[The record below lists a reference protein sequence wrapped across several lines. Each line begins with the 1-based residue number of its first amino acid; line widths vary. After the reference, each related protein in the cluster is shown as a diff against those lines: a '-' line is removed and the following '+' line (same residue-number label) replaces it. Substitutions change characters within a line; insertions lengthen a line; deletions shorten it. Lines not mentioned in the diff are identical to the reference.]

1 MVEYVTFEGRS
12 GKSYSY
18 MPLEHAPDLA
28 RRAGNYVMAVRKAG
42 GWRLLDAGEADDLG
56 AQPWAATPDAA
67 KVFIRL
73 HVSRA
78 AREQELSDLVAA
90 QATPPAQ
97 AMAS

>member
-1 MVEYVTFEGRS
+1 VVEYVAFEGRS

-28 RRAGNYVMAVRKAG
+28 RRAGNYVMAERKAG

-56 AQPWAATPDAA
+56 ARPWAATPDPA

-73 HVSRA
+73 NVSRT

-90 QATPPAQ
+90 RATPTTQ
-97 AMAS
+97 ALAS